1 MTQSLDHFITA
12 VRRNCDISDS
22 LSVGLY
28 SICGLALRLRDL
40 YKWEHD
46 LKPWV
51 EKNSAQISGWIDQK
65 ENLWETLNQEDF
77 KPLQLFGKTY
87 DPFDTK
93 GINQALS
100 PHRLFYGA
108 GYAHALKPTFFVCE
122 IEEKQQIK
130 DRQVIILNKELAR
143 DLLTLPA
150 LHQDHSIIVRKHAAR
165 IFLWDQMMYLK
176 KSGRTALDYALK
188 KCGLPDSK
196 PETRK
201 NHLETIL
208 SVQAKTYIYHEI
220 GELSEDVFHTA
231 TWRKMIS
238 QFPQTPVELL
248 ARTVKDLLADTHP
261 SGTLRH
267 IIETRSLPGI
277 GFYAAFIDGMAK
289 VLFPELRLAFHKF
302 IPGEGWE
309 LIESA
314 RVSGFTRAC
323 RYARDMMDIFL
334 AGQKK
339 NNMEWVQAQI
349 HEKMIQPHLT

>member
-1 MTQSLDHFITA
+1 MSKELDHFITA

-40 YKWEHD
+40 YRWEHN
-46 LKPWV
+46 LKPWI
-51 EKNSAQISGWIDQK
+51 EKNSAQISGWIDHK
-65 ENLWETLNQEDF
+65 EHLWETLNHEDF
-77 KPLQLFGKTY
+77 KPLKLFEKTY
-87 DPFDTK
+87 DPFDTA
-93 GINQALS
+93 GINQVLS
-100 PHRLFYGA
+100 GLGLFYGA

-150 LHQDHSIIVRKHAAR
+150 LHQDHSIIIRKHAAK
-165 IFLWDQMMYLK
+165 IVLWDQMMYLK

-201 NHLETIL
+201 KHLDTIL
-208 SVQAKTYIYHEI
+208 SVQAQTYIYHEI
-220 GELSEDVFHTA
+220 GELCEDVFHTD
-231 TWRKMIS
+231 TWRNLIS
-238 QFPQTPVELL
+238 QFAQTPVELL

-261 SGTLRH
+261 SGTLSH
-267 IIETRSLPGI
+267 IIETKSLPGI

-289 VLFPELRLAFHKF
+289 TLFPELLSAFHKF
-302 IPGEGWE
+302 IPKEDWE
-309 LIESA
+309 RIEAA
-314 RVSGFTRAC
+314 RVSCFTRAC
-323 RYARDMMDIFL
+323 RYAEDMMDIYHK
-334 AGQKK
+334 GRKK
-339 NNMEWVQAQI
+339 DGMDWVQTQI
-349 HEKMIQPHLT
+349 HEKMIQPHLP